1 MKIRKTKEQPIKYN
15 AEISIELHHKNANF
29 WWNLTQLAG
38 IQLCQNVPAAWNF
51 AAFSKLFILILF
63 KQIPK
68 R

>member
-15 AEISIELHHKNANF
+15 AEISIELRHKNATF

-38 IQLCQNVPAAWNF
+38 IQPCQNVPAAWNF
-51 AAFSKLFILILF
+51 AAFSNLFILILF